1 MYIRERQA
9 METKQRLIRT
19 AERLIG
25 LYGYE
30 NVSVDQ
36 IVAECGIAKGTFY
49 HHFKSKDELMARI
62 CSSIYDGL
70 RDEVD
75 DLGCTGGIEKL
86 RGFITLWHQKVS
98 TFNLH
103 FARQIQS
110 AQGQRLSQLEQGIA
124 LLHEYLTEAVARSEL
139 AKDTPVDT
147 LAKALMF
154 AMQGST
160 IYHYKNESDFDVP
173 EWNREFQ
180 KHILT
185 PLLAPYLTA

>member
-1 MYIRERQA
+1 MHIRERQA
-9 METKQRLIRT
+9 MQTRQRLVRT

-25 LYGYE
+25 AHGYE

-49 HHFKSKDELMARI
+49 HHFKSKDELMDQI
-62 CSSIYDGL
+62 CGSIYDGL
-70 RDEVD
+70 RDETD
-75 DLGCTGGIEKL
+75 SMGSSGGLARL
-86 RGFITLWHQKVS
+86 RCFITLWHRRVS

-103 FARQIQS
+103 FARQS
-110 AQGQRLSQLEQGIA
+110 AKGQRMSQMEQGIG
-124 LLHEYLTEAVARSEL
+124 LIRGFLTEAVDQVEL
-139 AKDTPVDT
+139 TADAPVDT

-160 IYHYKNESDFDVP
+160 IYHCQKEADFDVP
-173 EWNREFQ
+173 AWNREFQ
-180 KHILT
+180 MHILT